1 MLKFKRTTITING
14 EENRGYSVE
23 GLDTHIFRGL
33 KVVLVKG
40 WGWKAYEATTGISIT
55 PPSWAGGLSNKTREG
70 ILQILSNFL
79 SNAPESGWTRIQE
92 KLDYDLRIDT
102 EITIEAKRE
111 AVKKAWI
118 AKDKPLEWVE
128 YAVNKL
134 PDASIDFE
142 YSLID
147 SQY

>member
-14 EENRGYSVE
+14 DEELKGYSVE
-23 GLDTHIFRGL
+23 GLDTRIFRGL
-33 KVVLVKG
+33 KVVLVKD
-40 WGWKAYEATTGISIT
+40 WDWKAYEATTGISIT

-79 SNAPESGWTRIQE
+79 SNSPEAVWEVIQ
-92 KLDYDLRIDT
+92 KRLDYDLRID
-102 EITIEAKRE
+102 IEAKRV

-118 AKDKPLEWVE
+118 AKDKDPEWVE

>member
-14 EENRGYSVE
+14 DKETKGYKVE
-23 GLDTHIFRGL
+23 GLDTRIFRGL

-55 PPSWAGGLSNKTREG
+55 PSSWAGGYSNKTREG

-92 KLDYDLRIDT
+92 KLDYDLEID
-102 EITIEAKRE
+102 
-111 AVKKAWI
+111 V
-118 AKDKPLEWVE
+118 
-128 YAVNKL
+128 
-134 PDASIDFE
+134 
-142 YSLID
+142 
-147 SQY
+147 